1 MSDMMKDARKETIDS
16 SKSED
21 ELNFEEFT
29 EVLKMAIEKRM
40 EEPVEVHFCTINKIN
55 RPEVKAMTILR
66 SGENASPAIEL
77 VPYYEE
83 FQSGVDMDSIAEK
96 IVALYKKAGQSGK
109 QDVSF
114 YTDFEQARDHIVCRL
129 MNYEM
134 NHGLLETVP
143 YLRYHDLALVYCYQ
157 MGNETLGMGSILV
170 RNEHLEA
177 WGIGPFQL
185 HAVAVKNTKGKP
197 YCLTPVCAVLGNI
210 LGFEKSQEEDE
221 AAEEESLA
229 YVLTNEE
236 MCYGAVNI
244 YFSDTLRE
252 VSSQIG
258 GDYYVL
264 PSSLHECMIVP
275 VSEWTRNGAKKLQ
288 AIVHEIN
295 HNPEYMQVE
304 QILGESVY
312 RYYADT
318 EKLEIVA

>member
-1 MSDMMKDARKETIDS
+1 MSDIMKDARKETIDG

-29 EVLKMAIEKRM
+29 KWLRTAIEKCM
-40 EEPVEVHFCTINKIN
+40 EEPIEVRFCTISKIN

-77 VPYYEE
+77 EPYYEE
-83 FQSGVDMDSIAEK
+83 FQNGVDMDSIAEK
-96 IVALYKKAGQSGK
+96 IVSLYKKAGRSGK

-129 MNYEM
+129 VNYEM
-134 NHGLLETVP
+134 NCGLLETVP

-157 MGNETLGMGSILV
+157 MGNEMLGMGSILV

-177 WGIGPFQL
+177 WGISPFQL
-185 HAVAVKNTKGKP
+185 HAVAVKNTKGKS
-197 YCLTPVCAVLGNI
+197 YCLTPVCAVLGNV
-210 LGFEKSQEEDE
+210 LGFEKPQ
-221 AAEEESLA
+221 EEESLA

-275 VSEWTRNGAKKLQ
+275 VSEWTSNGARKLQ

-318 EKLEIVA
+318 EELEIVA